1 MHKTLCIIL
10 CYNSIILGGSI
21 MSQILEKNNGL
32 DKISATNIRRNYT
45 EASKLVKSQNKPVEI
60 TVNGKAD
67 LIVMAPEF
75 FEAFMDMLEDYEDMI
90 TVLKHQ
96 QNGNLND
103 LVEYKPGKEFGEFA
117 DMSIDE
123 LLNL

>member
-1 MHKTLCIIL
+1 
-10 CYNSIILGGSI
+10 

-67 LIVMAPEF
+67 LVVMAPEF
-75 FEAFMDMLEDYEDMI
+75 FEAFMEMLEDYEDMI
-90 TVLKHQ
+90 TVLKYQ
-96 QNGNLND
+96 QNND
-103 LVEYKPGKEFGEFA
+103 KKDLKDYTEYFPDTDTGEFA